1 MPRMR
6 TISEAYKEIK
16 SKDANTSMTPYFL
29 RRLVLLGE
37 IPSIKAGR
45 KYLVNMDM
53 LDAYLSAGNTGC
65 GVNR

>member
-6 TISEAYKEIK
+6 TIPEAYKEIK
-16 SKDANTSMTPYFL
+16 DKDANTSMTPYFL

-53 LDAYLSAGNTGC
+53 LDAYLSAGNSGC

>member
-29 RRLVLLGE
+29 RRL
-37 IPSIKAGR
+37 AGGDTLNQGR
-45 KYLVNMDM
+45 AQVSCQHGH
-53 LDAYLSAGNTGC
+53 A
-65 GVNR
+65 